1 MTRKNDQRN
10 SSQIN
15 RTGISVILR
24 ICPNKLRSSENKH
37 TCKQSIFYSHRGV
50 GVVIRGYTMSTKP
63 GNRAGK
69 GYARRRGCGCV
80 RGGSAAAVCVESRA
94 RAWAVCTHRAFTT
107 QPWPRDTCVT
117 RAVPG
122 PTQIHYRYSLDKTV

>member
-37 TCKQSIFYSHRGV
+37 TRKQSIFTHTEARVWSEPLHNECVTVRG
-50 GVVIRGYTMSTKP
+50 GATKP

-69 GYARRRGCGCV
+69 GYARRQARACVSVEASARG
-80 RGGSAAAVCVESRA
+80 AAVWAPSVGGMYTESFHGAALAA
-94 RAWAVCTHRAFTT
+94 RHVR
-107 QPWPRDTCVT
+107 Q
-117 RAVPG
+117 
-122 PTQIHYRYSLDKTV
+122 